1 MIDEAIGKIL
11 GMAMAYGA
19 SALGMFVAYVNYRK
33 RIAKA
38 DKVMSPVAWTVIAL
52 SILAVVVAVF
62 VVLQIAGA
70 PPEVAV
76 AEEVVEPAPSLE
88 PEPVTEAPAPEPRK
102 ERGTWSLI
110 GIVVP
115 ASIFLFAT
123 WITAGL
129 HRHFSTHGHGG

>member
-38 DKVMSPVAWTVIAL
+38 DKVMSPVAWAVIAL

-88 PEPVTEAPAPEPRK
+88 PEPVTEAPAAEPR
-102 ERGTWSLI
+102 EDRGGWSLV

-129 HRHFSTHGHGG
+129 HRHFSTHGHEG

>member
-19 SALGMFVAYVNYRK
+19 SALGMFVAYINYRK

-70 PPEVAV
+70 PPEAAV
-76 AEEVVEPAPSLE
+76 ADEVVEPAPGLE
-88 PEPVTEAPAPEPRK
+88 PEPVTEAPAAEPRK

>member
-19 SALGMFVAYVNYRK
+19 SALGMFVAYINYRK

-76 AEEVVEPAPSLE
+76 TEEPAPSLE
-88 PEPVTEAPAPEPRK
+88 PEAVTEAPAAEPR
-102 ERGTWSLI
+102 EDRGGWSLI

-129 HRHFSTHGHGG
+129 HRHFTTHGHGN